1 MGCPSLPW
9 GRLDKEQSGGRGGGE
24 LDGVLAGQA
33 RGLSCVEGAGG
44 APPPPHGRPEW
55 AAPAAAGAGSPCPS
69 SASSR
74 SAHVPGPPPPRGP
87 FSHSSR
93 VTRGRTP
100 ARRTRASCW
109 KWSRCERCFSRD
121 PTAPSSAREP
131 RPCRITV
138 RPAREAP
145 PPPLQE
151 DGARPGLDPPGTA
164 GLRGGPCCFQSSGT
178 VACLGPGGAGGGR
191 LPLWLL
197 VTLSQPP
204 GFSTFTHQR
213 FSRVGDEGEGEG
225 RRFRKLLAR
234 SPCGQK

>member
-1 MGCPSLPW
+1 M
-9 GRLDKEQSGGRGGGE
+9 
-24 LDGVLAGQA
+24 AGQA

-145 PPPLQE
+145 PP
-151 DGARPGLDPPGTA
+151 RPGLDPPGTA

-178 VACLGPGGAGGGR
+178 VACLGPGGARGGR

-213 FSRVGDEGEGEG
+213 FSRVGDEEEGEG

>member
-9 GRLDKEQSGGRGGGE
+9 GRLDKEQSGGRGGE

-69 SASSR
+69 SASLR

-145 PPPLQE
+145 PPVPGWTLLAPPAC
-151 DGARPGLDPPGTA
+151 GAAPAASNPPGLSPAWGRVGT
-164 GLRGGPCCFQSSGT
+164 
-178 VACLGPGGAGGGR
+178 GGAA
-191 LPLWLL
+191 
-197 VTLSQPP
+197 
-204 GFSTFTHQR
+204 
-213 FSRVGDEGEGEG
+213 
-225 RRFRKLLAR
+225 RRFG
-234 SPCGQK
+234 CW

>member
-9 GRLDKEQSGGRGGGE
+9 GRLDKEQSGGRGGE

-44 APPPPHGRPEW
+44 APPPPHGHPEW

-145 PPPLQE
+145 PPSRAGPSWHRRPAGRPLLLPILR
-151 DGARPGLDPPGTA
+151 DCRLPGAGWG
-164 GLRGGPCCFQSSGT
+164 RGGPPAALAVGN
-178 VACLGPGGAGGGR
+178 P
-191 LPLWLL
+191 LPASWLFY
-197 VTLSQPP
+197 VHAPEIQQ
-204 GFSTFTHQR
+204 GW
-213 FSRVGDEGEGEG
+213 G
-225 RRFRKLLAR
+225 
-234 SPCGQK
+234 